1 MKFDPVRVCL
11 LFIALFCMA
20 VLQVNAEDEET
31 VPEYGEILVVYP
43 EEAVRR
49 GRADNL
55 SAIAQVLF
63 GMRYRV
69 DWSEA
74 GEAGDKIE
82 YYDKVIWVNT
92 AESERMDS
100 AVLDGFEGY
109 LMVLGQAKGVE
120 SFGIYPEPAL
130 TGSLIGTGEYM
141 FDDNFQAHVSVETL
155 NAGVYREPSYS
166 NGNVSVLGETINI
179 IIVI

>member
-92 AESERMDS
+92 A
-100 AVLDGFEGY
+100 Y
-109 LMVLGQAKGVE
+109 GQRCVGW
-120 SFGIYPEPAL
+120 I
-130 TGSLIGTGEYM
+130 
-141 FDDNFQAHVSVETL
+141 
-155 NAGVYREPSYS
+155 
-166 NGNVSVLGETINI
+166 
-179 IIVI
+179 